1 MKLVEIDGVAKILED
16 DIESPPVDF
25 FSPEE
30 EKKITEYA
38 VEKFFSDHKESRGA
52 LWVSAKFREKLKEG
66 IEVDCVHTINTY
78 KDLKTVSGDN
88 GKSVSGKM
96 GRFAFF
102 REPLKNKKLND
113 IANVFIR
120 MVEANLEFYNKTCVD
135 GFQLTMDDVI
145 EHLKRNNIKK

>member
-1 MKLVEIDGVAKILED
+1 MKIIEIDGVAKILED
-16 DIESPPVDF
+16 DIERPIDF

-30 EKKITEYA
+30 EEKVIEH
-38 VEKFFSDHKESRGA
+38 VIEKFYSDSKESRGA
-52 LWVSAKFREKLKEG
+52 LWVGLKFKEKIKEG
-66 IEVDCVHTINTY
+66 IEVDCVYTATSY
-78 KDLKTVSGDN
+78 KDLKTVTSIT

-113 IANVFIR
+113 IAESFIR
-120 MVEANLEFYNKTCVD
+120 LVEANLEFYNKTCVD

>member
-1 MKLVEIDGVAKILED
+1 MKLVEINGVSKILED

-30 EKKITEYA
+30 EEKVIEHV

-52 LWVSAKFREKLKEG
+52 LWVGLKFKEKLKEG
-66 IEVDCVHTINTY
+66 IEVDCVHVINTY

-102 REPLKNKKLND
+102 REPLKK
-113 IANVFIR
+113 
-120 MVEANLEFYNKTCVD
+120 
-135 GFQLTMDDVI
+135 
-145 EHLKRNNIKK
+145 